1 MTNPILHYY
10 HDPLCGWCYAA
21 EPLVRAA
28 AATMQV
34 VLHGGGLWD
43 PAGRVPDAKRAQIKV
58 TDRRI
63 HDMTGQLFGAAYLD
77 GLLDDPAT
85 IFHSRPTI
93 AAILAAEQVRGDA
106 GLPMLAAIQRAHY
119 VDGRRVIDTSVLVDL
134 AQAIGLDPAP
144 FNAALNAV
152 PVDSHIR
159 DTRAAMQGHGLHGF
173 PSFLLERDGIVQRLA
188 HESCYGDPRGFLA
201 QVTSAFPNGQL
212 RAHG

>member
-1 MTNPILHYY
+1 MTSPILHYY

-28 AATMQV
+28 GAEMPV

-43 PAGRVPDAKRAQIKV
+43 PPGRVPDAKRAQIKV

-77 GLLDDPAT
+77 GLLDDPTT

-93 AAILAAEQVRGDA
+93 AAILAAEQLRTDA

-119 VDGRRVIDTSVLVDL
+119 VDGRRVVETSVLVDL
-134 AQAIGLDPAP
+134 AQAIGLDRAP
-144 FNAALNAV
+144 FAAALDAV
-152 PVDSHIR
+152 PVDTHLQ
-159 DTRAAMQGHGLHGF
+159 DTRAAMRRHELHGF
-173 PSFLLERDGIVQRLA
+173 PSFLLERDGIVRRVA
-188 HESCYGDPRGFLA
+188 HESCYGDPRRFLA

>member
-1 MTNPILHYY
+1 MDSPILHYY

-28 AATMQV
+28 AAKMPV

-93 AAILAAEQVRGDA
+93 AAILAAEQLRSDA

-119 VDGRRVIDTSVLVDL
+119 VDGRRVVDTSVLINL
-134 AQAIGLDPAP
+134 AQAISLGPAS
-144 FNAALNAV
+144 FAAALAAI
-152 PVDSHIR
+152 PVDTHIQ
-159 DTRAAMQGHGLHGF
+159 DTRAAMQRHDLHGF
-173 PSFLLERDGIVQRLA
+173 PSFLLERGGIVRRLP
-188 HESCYGDPRGFLA
+188 HESCYGDPPRFLA
-201 QVTSAFPNGQL
+201 QITSTI
-212 RAHG
+212 